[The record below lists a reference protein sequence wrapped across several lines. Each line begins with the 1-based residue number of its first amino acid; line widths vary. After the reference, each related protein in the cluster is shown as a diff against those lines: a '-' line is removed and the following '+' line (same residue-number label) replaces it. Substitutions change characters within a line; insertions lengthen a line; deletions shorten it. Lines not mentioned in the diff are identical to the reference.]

1 MQLIVSILEQ
11 TFIYGI
17 MGRGVYISYRILNF
31 PDLSVDGS
39 FPFGAAVSAVLILK
53 GVNPFLSLLIAMAL
67 GSLIGLVTGII
78 HVKFGIPDLLSG
90 ILVMLALYSVN
101 LRIVGTS
108 NVALFGEATI
118 FNTPP
123 ASFLPE
129 ALKSVSSLLV
139 VFVLFFAVKLLMD
152 AYLKTKSG
160 FLLRAVGDNPR
171 IAVSLA
177 KNPGKIKIM
186 GLMLSNALVSLSGAV
201 LCQYQRSFEI
211 TMGSGKMVM
220 GLAGVIIG
228 MSIFSRLP
236 KVKGT
241 TTVLGG
247 MFVYEVAVMLAIL
260 VGLNSNDLKL
270 VTSVIFFVALV
281 ANRKGGLFRKG
292 KKNAGI

>member
-17 MGRGVYISYRILNF
+17 MGLGVYISYRILNF